1 MGKKLG
7 DEIVLRPRF
16 TLQIDQEVCAVLEK
30 FQQIKQKQDTVVVTQ
45 VDQHVFLKIPKAKQ
59 HYWSP
64 QLELELYSYTPNQC
78 TVKGLFGPKPAVWT
92 LFMFLHFVVGILL
105 LSFAIWT
112 YANYKLESPIAV
124 QLTLTALMIIAWFV
138 LYAAGRM
145 GKAAGKQEMYV
156 LYHFMQKTIRN

>member
-1 MGKKLG
+1 MQINQ
-7 DEIVLRPRF
+7 EIS
-16 TLQIDQEVCAVLEK
+16 TVLEK
-30 FQQIKQKQDTVVVTQ
+30 FQRVNQKQNNVVVTQ

-64 QLELELYSYTPNQC
+64 QLELELFTYMPNQC
-78 TVKGLFGPKPAVWT
+78 TIKGLFGPKPAVWT
-92 LFMFLHFVVGILL
+92 LFMFLHFVVGMLL

-112 YANYKLESPIAV
+112 YSNYKLEAPYAI
-124 QLTLTALMIIAWFV
+124 QLTLTALMVIAWFV

-156 LYHFMQKTIRN
+156 LYHFMQKTIQN